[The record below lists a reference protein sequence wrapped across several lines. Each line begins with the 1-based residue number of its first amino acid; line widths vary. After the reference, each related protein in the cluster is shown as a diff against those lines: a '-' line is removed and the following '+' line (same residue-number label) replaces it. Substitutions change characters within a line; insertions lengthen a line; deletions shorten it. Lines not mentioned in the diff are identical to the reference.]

1 MLSWLL
7 CIGVLIAITA
17 AILNGHRTADLG
29 PTGTAGAQPV
39 HTTLPGSYVA
49 VPGPWHWRWVK
60 VENPPP
66 GTPRYIRQ
74 RYRTIRYV
82 PAAPAP

>member
-1 MLSWLL
+1 
-7 CIGVLIAITA
+7 VLIAMTA
-17 AILNGHRTADLG
+17 AIVNGHE
-29 PTGTAGAQPV
+29 TAGIGPSGIGSAGARSV

-82 PAAPAP
+82 ADAPVP